1 MFGWCLASTQLIIH
15 CYLKVFRAWR
25 PGRSLT
31 YFYVKQRMR
40 TRNKNIANIW
50 CHWDVDVVGTF
61 AFGFAFAFAF
71 SDVTPRATGFGA
83 TITNGEPFYILCRLN
98 CLHQN
103 FNEPCPFFETK
114 CITINIWHCRL
125 RKQSS
130 FHPAVVL
137 QSWYADEWFLQY
149 HESMGGPSGKQTLN
163 PGSLKAA
170 VYQLR

>member
-15 CYLKVFRAWR
+15 CYLKVFRAGR

-40 TRNKNIANIW
+40 NRNKNIANIW

-71 SDVTPRATGFGA
+71 SDVTPRATGF
-83 TITNGEPFYILCRLN
+83 
-98 CLHQN
+98 QN

-114 CITINIWHCRL
+114 CIKINIW
-125 RKQSS
+125 RKQSY

-137 QSWYADEWFLQY
+137 QSRYADERVLQY
-149 HESMGGPSGKQTLN
+149 HESMGGPSGKQTFN